1 MQSRE
6 NRKDIKLYRLKTLY
20 VQRGDTLIEQ
30 EFLSKD
36 DEELLKFIESSA
48 PKICVVGTGG
58 GGCNTLNRVFE
69 IGVQGTTLIA
79 MNTDAHHLVKT
90 RADKKLLL
98 GRNTTKGLG
107 AGSNPTVGEEAAKES
122 KDEIAK
128 ILTNSQM
135 VFVTCGLGG
144 GTGTGSAHII
154 AEEAKNNGALTIAVV
169 TLPFI
174 SEGRVRRQNA
184 LEGLN
189 KLKRQVDT
197 VIVIPNDKLLA
208 IVPDLPLNTA
218 FKVADEVL
226 SSSVKGIA
234 ELVTKVGL
242 VNLDFADLRTI
253 LKDAGCAVIGFGES
267 NANIKPDERAITAV
281 ENALNSPLLDTDISE
296 ASKALVNVTG
306 GADMTLR
313 EAELVIEELSKKISP
328 NSHIIWGAR
337 VEPELSKSVMKVL
350 VVVAGAKLPNYE
362 KVEVKAEPSE
372 IDLDSII

>member
-1 MQSRE
+1 
-6 NRKDIKLYRLKTLY
+6 
-20 VQRGDTLIEQ
+20 LIEQ
-30 EFLSKD
+30 AFVSKD

-48 PKICVVGTGG
+48 PKIYIVGTGG
-58 GGCNTLNRVFE
+58 GGCNTLNRIFE
-69 IGVQGTTLIA
+69 VGVEGASVIA
-79 MNTDAHHLVKT
+79 MNTDAHHLVRT

-107 AGSNPTVGEEAAKES
+107 AGSNPAVGEEAAKES
-122 KDEIAK
+122 KGEIEKVISNA
-128 ILTNSQM
+128 QM

-154 AEEAKNNGALTIAVV
+154 AEQAKNDGALTVAVV
-169 TLPFI
+169 TLPFL
-174 SEGRVRRQNA
+174 SEGKVRRANA
-184 LEGLN
+184 IEGLN

-226 SSSVKGIA
+226 ASSVKGIT

-267 NANIKPDERAITAV
+267 NANVKPDEMAITAV
-281 ENALNSPLLDTDISE
+281 ENALNSPLLDSDISE
-296 ASKALVNVTG
+296 ADKALVNVTG
-306 GADMTLR
+306 GGDMTLR
-313 EAELVIEELSKKISP
+313 EAELVIEEISKRIHP

-337 VEPELSKSVMKVL
+337 IEPDLGKSVMKVL
-350 VVVAGAKLPNYE
+350 VVIAGAKLPNYE
-362 KVEVKAEPSE
+362 KVEFKQESPD

>member
-1 MQSRE
+1 M
-6 NRKDIKLYRLKTLY
+6 
-20 VQRGDTLIEQ
+20 IEQ
-30 EFLSKD
+30 SFLSKD
-36 DEELLKFIESSA
+36 DEELLKFIESAA
-48 PKICVVGTGG
+48 PKICVVGSGG
-58 GGCNTLNRVFE
+58 AGCNTLNRIFE
-69 IGVQGTTLIA
+69 VGIEGASTVA

-90 RADKKLLL
+90 KADKKLLL
-98 GRNTTKGLG
+98 GKNTTKGLG

-122 KDEIAK
+122 KEEIGK
-128 ILTNSQM
+128 LLSNSQM

-154 AEEAKNNGALTIAVV
+154 AEEAKNLGALTISVV

-174 SEGRVRRQNA
+174 SEGKVRRQNA

-226 SSSVKGIA
+226 SSSVKGIT

-267 NANIKPDERAITAV
+267 NANVKPDERAITAV
-281 ENALNSPLLDTDISE
+281 ENALSSPLLDTDISE
-296 ASKALVNVTG
+296 ANKALVNVTG

-313 EAELVIEELSKKISP
+313 EAELVVEELSKKIHP

-337 VEPELSKSVMKVL
+337 VEPDLSKAMMKVL
-350 VVVAGAKLPNYE
+350 VVIAGAKLPNYE
-362 KVEVKAEPSE
+362 KVEVKPELPD

>member
-1 MQSRE
+1 M
-6 NRKDIKLYRLKTLY
+6 
-20 VQRGDTLIEQ
+20 IEQ
-30 EFLSKD
+30 AFVSKD

-48 PKICVVGTGG
+48 PKICIVGTGG
-58 GGCNTLNRVFE
+58 GGCNTLNRIFE
-69 IGVQGTTLIA
+69 VGVEGASVIA
-79 MNTDAHHLVKT
+79 MNTDAHHLVRT

-122 KDEIAK
+122 KGEIEKVIA
-128 ILTNSQM
+128 NSQM

-154 AEEAKNNGALTIAVV
+154 AEEAKNDGALTIAVV

-174 SEGRVRRQNA
+174 SEGKVRRANA
-184 LEGLN
+184 IEGLN
-189 KLKRQVDT
+189 KLKRQADT

-226 SSSVKGIA
+226 ASSVKGIT

-267 NANIKPDERAITAV
+267 NANVKPDEMAITAV
-281 ENALNSPLLDTDISE
+281 ENALNSPLLDSDISE
-296 ASKALVNVTG
+296 ADKALVNVTG
-306 GADMTLR
+306 GGDMTLR
-313 EAELVIEELSKKISP
+313 EAELVIEEISKRIHP

-337 VEPELSKSVMKVL
+337 IEPDLGKSVMKVL
-350 VVVAGAKLPNYE
+350 VVIAGAKLP
-362 KVEVKAEPSE
+362 
-372 IDLDSII
+372 

>member
-1 MQSRE
+1 
-6 NRKDIKLYRLKTLY
+6 
-20 VQRGDTLIEQ
+20 LIEQ
-30 EFLSKD
+30 SFVSKD

-48 PKICVVGTGG
+48 PKIYVVGTGG
-58 GGCNTLNRVFE
+58 GGCNTLNRIFE
-69 IGVQGTTLIA
+69 VGIDGASVIA

-90 RADKKLLL
+90 KADKKLLL
-98 GRNTTKGLG
+98 GKNITKGLG

-122 KDEIAK
+122 KDEISKVVSNA
-128 ILTNSQM
+128 QM

-154 AEEAKNNGALTIAVV
+154 AEQAKDLGALTIAVV
-169 TLPFI
+169 TLPFL
-174 SEGRVRRQNA
+174 SEGKVRRANA

-226 SSSVKGIA
+226 ASSVKGIT

-267 NANIKPDERAITAV
+267 APNAKPDERAATAV

-296 ASKALVNVTG
+296 ANKALVNVTG

-313 EAELVIEELSKKISP
+313 EAELVIEEISKRIHP

-337 VEPELSKSVMKVL
+337 IEPELSKSIMMVL
-350 VVVAGAKLPNYE
+350 VVIAGAKLPNYD
-362 KVEVKAEPSE
+362 KIEVKEEAPE
-372 IDLDSII
+372 IDLDSIL

>member
-1 MQSRE
+1 M
-6 NRKDIKLYRLKTLY
+6 
-20 VQRGDTLIEQ
+20 IEQ
-30 EFLSKD
+30 AFVSKD

-48 PKICVVGTGG
+48 PKIYIVGTGG
-58 GGCNTLNRVFE
+58 GGCNTLNRIFE
-69 IGVQGTTLIA
+69 VGVEGASVIA
-79 MNTDAHHLVKT
+79 MNTDAHHLVRT

-107 AGSNPTVGEEAAKES
+107 AGSNPAVGEEAAKES
-122 KDEIAK
+122 KGEIEKVISNA
-128 ILTNSQM
+128 QM

-154 AEEAKNNGALTIAVV
+154 AEQAKNDGALTVAVV
-169 TLPFI
+169 TLPFL
-174 SEGRVRRQNA
+174 SEGKVRRANA
-184 LEGLN
+184 IEGLN

-226 SSSVKGIA
+226 ASSVKGIT

-267 NANIKPDERAITAV
+267 NANVKPDEMAITAV
-281 ENALNSPLLDTDISE
+281 ENALNSPLLDSDISE
-296 ASKALVNVTG
+296 ADKALVNVTG
-306 GADMTLR
+306 GGDMTLR
-313 EAELVIEELSKKISP
+313 EAELVIEEISKRIHP

-337 VEPELSKSVMKVL
+337 IEPDLGKSVMKVL
-350 VVVAGAKLPNYE
+350 VVIAGAKLPNYE
-362 KVEVKAEPSE
+362 KVEFKQESPD

>member
-1 MQSRE
+1 
-6 NRKDIKLYRLKTLY
+6 
-20 VQRGDTLIEQ
+20 LIEQ
-30 EFLSKD
+30 AFVSKD

-48 PKICVVGTGG
+48 PKIYIVGTGG
-58 GGCNTLNRVFE
+58 GGCNTLNRIFE
-69 IGVQGTTLIA
+69 VGVEGASVIA
-79 MNTDAHHLVKT
+79 MNTDAHHLVRT

-122 KDEIAK
+122 KGEIEKVIA
-128 ILTNSQM
+128 NSQM

-154 AEEAKNNGALTIAVV
+154 AEQAKNDGALTIAVV
-169 TLPFI
+169 TLPFL
-174 SEGRVRRQNA
+174 SEGKVRRANA

-189 KLKRQVDT
+189 KLKRQADT

-226 SSSVKGIA
+226 ASSVKGIT

-267 NANIKPDERAITAV
+267 NANVKPDEMAITAV
-281 ENALNSPLLDTDISE
+281 ENALNSPLLDSDISE
-296 ASKALVNVTG
+296 ADKALVNVTG
-306 GADMTLR
+306 GGDMTLR
-313 EAELVIEELSKKISP
+313 EAELVIEEISKRIHP

-337 VEPELSKSVMKVL
+337 IEPDLGKSVMKVL
-350 VVVAGAKLPNYE
+350 VVIAGAKLPNYE
-362 KVEVKAEPSE
+362 KVEFKQEPPE

>member
-1 MQSRE
+1 M
-6 NRKDIKLYRLKTLY
+6 
-20 VQRGDTLIEQ
+20 IEQ
-30 EFLSKD
+30 SFLSKD
-36 DEELLKFIESSA
+36 DEELLKFIESAA
-48 PKICVVGTGG
+48 PKICVVGSGG
-58 GGCNTLNRVFE
+58 AGCNTLNRIFE
-69 IGVQGTTLIA
+69 VGIEGASTVA

-90 RADKKLLL
+90 KADKKLLL
-98 GRNTTKGLG
+98 GKNTTKGLG
-107 AGSNPTVGEEAAKES
+107 AGSNPSVGEEAAKES
-122 KDEIAK
+122 KEEIGK
-128 ILTNSQM
+128 LLSNSQM

-154 AEEAKNNGALTIAVV
+154 AEEAKNLGALTISVV

-174 SEGRVRRQNA
+174 SEGKVRRQNA

-226 SSSVKGIA
+226 SSSVKGIT

-267 NANIKPDERAITAV
+267 NANVKPDERAITAV
-281 ENALNSPLLDTDISE
+281 ENALSSPLLDTDISE
-296 ASKALVNVTG
+296 ANKALVNVTG

-313 EAELVIEELSKKISP
+313 EAELVVEELSKKIHP

-337 VEPELSKSVMKVL
+337 VEPDLSKAMMKVL
-350 VVVAGAKLPNYE
+350 VVIAGAKLPNYE
-362 KVEVKAEPSE
+362 KVEVKPEPPD

>member
-1 MQSRE
+1 
-6 NRKDIKLYRLKTLY
+6 
-20 VQRGDTLIEQ
+20 LIEQ
-30 EFLSKD
+30 NFVSKD

-48 PKICVVGTGG
+48 PKIYVVGTGG
-58 GGCNTLNRVFE
+58 GGCNTLNRIFE
-69 IGVQGTTLIA
+69 VGIEGASVIA

-98 GRNTTKGLG
+98 GKNITKGLG
-107 AGSNPTVGEEAAKES
+107 AGSNPTIGEEAAKES

-128 ILTNSQM
+128 IIQNAQM

-154 AEEAKNNGALTIAVV
+154 SEEAKNAGALTIAVV
-169 TLPFI
+169 TLPFL
-174 SEGRVRRQNA
+174 SEGKVRRANA

-226 SSSVKGIA
+226 ASSVKGIT

-242 VNLDFADLRTI
+242 VNLDFADLKTI

-267 NANIKPDERAITAV
+267 AANAKPDERAVTAV

-296 ASKALVNVTG
+296 ANKALVNVTG

-313 EAELVIEELSKKISP
+313 EAELIIEEISKRIHP

-337 VEPELSKSVMKVL
+337 IEPEMNKSNLKVL
-350 VVVAGAKLPNYE
+350 VVIAGAKLPNYD
-362 KVEVKAEPSE
+362 KVEVKTESPE
-372 IDLDSII
+372 IDLDSIL

>member
-1 MQSRE
+1 
-6 NRKDIKLYRLKTLY
+6 
-20 VQRGDTLIEQ
+20 LIEQ
-30 EFLSKD
+30 SFLSKD
-36 DEELLKFIESSA
+36 DEELLKFIESAA
-48 PKICVVGTGG
+48 PKICVVGSGG
-58 GGCNTLNRVFE
+58 AGCNTLNRIFE
-69 IGVQGTTLIA
+69 VGIEGASTVA

-90 RADKKLLL
+90 KADKKLLL
-98 GRNTTKGLG
+98 GKNTTKGLG
-107 AGSNPTVGEEAAKES
+107 AGSNPSVGEEAAKES
-122 KDEIAK
+122 KEEIGK
-128 ILTNSQM
+128 LLSNSQM

-154 AEEAKNNGALTIAVV
+154 AEEAKNLGALTISVV

-174 SEGRVRRQNA
+174 SEGKVRRQNA

-226 SSSVKGIA
+226 SSSVKGIT

-267 NANIKPDERAITAV
+267 NANVKPDERAITAV
-281 ENALNSPLLDTDISE
+281 ENALSSPLLDTDISE
-296 ASKALVNVTG
+296 ANKALVNVTG

-313 EAELVIEELSKKISP
+313 EAELVVEELSKKIHP

-337 VEPELSKSVMKVL
+337 VEPDLSKAMMKVL
-350 VVVAGAKLPNYE
+350 VVIAGAKLPNYE
-362 KVEVKAEPSE
+362 KVEVKPELPD

>member
-1 MQSRE
+1 VQSRE

-122 KDEIAK
+122 KDDIGK

-267 NANIKPDERAITAV
+267 NANVKPDERAITAV
-281 ENALNSPLLDTDISE
+281 ENALNNPLLDTDISE

-362 KVEVKAEPSE
+362 KVEVKAESPE

>member
-1 MQSRE
+1 V
-6 NRKDIKLYRLKTLY
+6 LK
-20 VQRGDTLIEQ
+20 RGDTLIEQ
-30 EFLSKD
+30 GFVSKD

-48 PKICVVGTGG
+48 PKIYVVGTGG
-58 GGCNTLNRVFE
+58 GGCNTLNRIFE
-69 IGVQGTTLIA
+69 VGIDGASVIA

-98 GRNTTKGLG
+98 GKNTTKGLG
-107 AGSNPTVGEEAAKES
+107 AGSNPSVGEEAAKES

-128 ILTNSQM
+128 IISNSQM

-154 AEEAKNNGALTIAVV
+154 AEQAKNFGALTIAVV

-174 SEGRVRRQNA
+174 SEGKVRRANA

-226 SSSVKGIA
+226 ASSVKGIT

-267 NANIKPDERAITAV
+267 APNAKPDERAVTAV

-296 ASKALVNVTG
+296 ADKALVNVTG
-306 GADMTLR
+306 GEDMTLR
-313 EAELVIEELSKKISP
+313 EAELIIEEISKRISP

-337 VEPELSKSVMKVL
+337 IEPEMNKSTMKVL
-350 VVVAGAKLPNYE
+350 LVIAGAKLPNYE
-362 KVEVKAEPSE
+362 KMEIKAESPE
-372 IDLDSII
+372 IDLDSIL

>member
-1 MQSRE
+1 M
-6 NRKDIKLYRLKTLY
+6 
-20 VQRGDTLIEQ
+20 IEQ
-30 EFLSKD
+30 SFLSKD
-36 DEELLKFIESSA
+36 DEELLKFIESAA
-48 PKICVVGTGG
+48 PKICVVGSGG
-58 GGCNTLNRVFE
+58 AGCNTLNRIFE
-69 IGVQGTTLIA
+69 VGIEGASTVA

-90 RADKKLLL
+90 KADKKLLL
-98 GRNTTKGLG
+98 GKNTTKGLG
-107 AGSNPTVGEEAAKES
+107 AGSNPSVGEEAAKES
-122 KDEIAK
+122 KEEIGK
-128 ILTNSQM
+128 LLSNSQM

-154 AEEAKNNGALTIAVV
+154 AEEAKNLGALTISVV

-174 SEGRVRRQNA
+174 SEGKVRRQNA

-226 SSSVKGIA
+226 SSSVKGIT

-267 NANIKPDERAITAV
+267 NANVKPDERAITAV
-281 ENALNSPLLDTDISE
+281 ENALSSPLLDTDISE
-296 ASKALVNVTG
+296 ANKALVNVTG

-313 EAELVIEELSKKISP
+313 EAELVVEELSKKIHP

-337 VEPELSKSVMKVL
+337 VEPDLSKAMMKVL
-350 VVVAGAKLPNYE
+350 VVIAGAKLPNYE
-362 KVEVKAEPSE
+362 KVEVKPELPD

>member
-1 MQSRE
+1 M
-6 NRKDIKLYRLKTLY
+6 
-20 VQRGDTLIEQ
+20 IEQ
-30 EFLSKD
+30 AFVSKD

-48 PKICVVGTGG
+48 PKIYIVGTGG
-58 GGCNTLNRVFE
+58 GGCNTLNRIFE
-69 IGVQGTTLIA
+69 VGVEGASVIA
-79 MNTDAHHLVKT
+79 MNTDAHHLVRT

-122 KDEIAK
+122 KGEIEKVIA
-128 ILTNSQM
+128 NSQM

-154 AEEAKNNGALTIAVV
+154 AEQAKNDGALTIAVV
-169 TLPFI
+169 TLPFL
-174 SEGRVRRQNA
+174 SEGKVRRANA

-189 KLKRQVDT
+189 KLKRQADT

-226 SSSVKGIA
+226 ASSVKGIT

-267 NANIKPDERAITAV
+267 NANVKPDEMAITAV
-281 ENALNSPLLDTDISE
+281 ENALNSPLLDSDISE
-296 ASKALVNVTG
+296 ADKALVNVTG
-306 GADMTLR
+306 GGDMTLR
-313 EAELVIEELSKKISP
+313 EAELVIEEISKRIHP

-337 VEPELSKSVMKVL
+337 IEPDLGKSVMKVL
-350 VVVAGAKLPNYE
+350 VVIAGAKLPNYE
-362 KVEVKAEPSE
+362 KVEFKQEPPE

>member
-1 MQSRE
+1 M
-6 NRKDIKLYRLKTLY
+6 
-20 VQRGDTLIEQ
+20 IEQ
-30 EFLSKD
+30 AFVSKD

-48 PKICVVGTGG
+48 PKIYIVGTGG
-58 GGCNTLNRVFE
+58 GGCNTLNRIFE
-69 IGVQGTTLIA
+69 VGVEGASVIA
-79 MNTDAHHLVKT
+79 MNTDAHHLVRT

-107 AGSNPTVGEEAAKES
+107 AGSNPAVGEEAAKES
-122 KDEIAK
+122 KGEIEK
-128 ILTNSQM
+128 IISNSQM

-154 AEEAKNNGALTIAVV
+154 AEQAKNDGALTVAVV
-169 TLPFI
+169 TLPFL
-174 SEGRVRRQNA
+174 SEGKVRRANA
-184 LEGLN
+184 IEGLN
-189 KLKRQVDT
+189 KLKRQADT

-226 SSSVKGIA
+226 ASSVKGIT

-267 NANIKPDERAITAV
+267 NANVKPDEMAITAV
-281 ENALNSPLLDTDISE
+281 ENALNSPLLDSDISE
-296 ASKALVNVTG
+296 ADKALVNVTG
-306 GADMTLR
+306 GGDMTLR
-313 EAELVIEELSKKISP
+313 EAELVIEEISKRIHP

-337 VEPELSKSVMKVL
+337 IEPDLGKSVMKVL
-350 VVVAGAKLPNYE
+350 VVIAGAKLPNYE
-362 KVEVKAEPSE
+362 KVEFKQEPPE

>member
-1 MQSRE
+1 M
-6 NRKDIKLYRLKTLY
+6 
-20 VQRGDTLIEQ
+20 IEQ
-30 EFLSKD
+30 SFLSKD
-36 DEELLKFIESSA
+36 DEELLKFIESAA
-48 PKICVVGTGG
+48 PKICVVGSGG
-58 GGCNTLNRVFE
+58 AGCNTLNRIFE
-69 IGVQGTTLIA
+69 IGIEGVSTVA

-90 RADKKLLL
+90 KADRKLLL
-98 GRNTTKGLG
+98 GKNTTKGLG

-122 KDEIAK
+122 KEEIGKLLA
-128 ILTNSQM
+128 NSQM

-154 AEEAKNNGALTIAVV
+154 AEEAKNLGALTISVV

-226 SSSVKGIA
+226 SSSVKGIT
-234 ELVTKVGL
+234 ELITKVGL

-267 NANIKPDERAITAV
+267 NANVKPDERAITAV
-281 ENALNSPLLDTDISE
+281 ENALSSPLLDTDISE
-296 ASKALVNVTG
+296 ANKALVNVTG

-313 EAELVIEELSKKISP
+313 EAELVVEELSKRIHP

-337 VEPELSKSVMKVL
+337 VEPDLSKAVMKVL
-350 VVVAGAKLPNYE
+350 VVIAGAKLPNYE
-362 KVEVKAEPSE
+362 KVEVKPEPPD

>member
-1 MQSRE
+1 M
-6 NRKDIKLYRLKTLY
+6 
-20 VQRGDTLIEQ
+20 IEQ
-30 EFLSKD
+30 GFVSKD

-48 PKICVVGTGG
+48 PKIYVIGTGG
-58 GGCNTLNRVFE
+58 GGCNTLNRIFE
-69 IGVQGTTLIA
+69 VGIEGASVIA

-98 GRNTTKGLG
+98 GKNTTKGLG

-128 ILTNSQM
+128 VISNAQM

-154 AEEAKNNGALTIAVV
+154 AEQAKDVGALTIAVV
-169 TLPFI
+169 TLPFL
-174 SEGRVRRQNA
+174 SEGKVRRANA

-226 SSSVKGIA
+226 ASSVKGIT

-242 VNLDFADLRTI
+242 VNLDFADLKTVM
-253 LKDAGCAVIGFGES
+253 KDAGCAVIGFGES
-267 NANIKPDERAITAV
+267 SANAKPDERAATAV

-296 ASKALVNVTG
+296 ANKALVNVTG

-313 EAELVIEELSKKISP
+313 EAELIIEEISKRIHP

-337 VEPELSKSVMKVL
+337 IEPEMNKSNLKVL
-350 VVVAGAKLPNYE
+350 VVIAGAKLPNYE
-362 KVEVKAEPSE
+362 KVEAKLESPE

>member
-1 MQSRE
+1 
-6 NRKDIKLYRLKTLY
+6 
-20 VQRGDTLIEQ
+20 LIEQ
-30 EFLSKD
+30 AFVSKD

-48 PKICVVGTGG
+48 PKIYIVGTGG
-58 GGCNTLNRVFE
+58 GGCNTLNRIFE
-69 IGVQGTTLIA
+69 VGVEGASVIA

-90 RADKKLLL
+90 KADKKLLL
-98 GRNTTKGLG
+98 GRNITKGLG

-122 KDEIAK
+122 KDEIEK
-128 ILTNSQM
+128 TLTNSQM

-144 GTGTGSAHII
+144 GTGTGSAHVI
-154 AEEAKNNGALTIAVV
+154 AEKAKNNGALTVAVV
-169 TLPFI
+169 TLPFL
-174 SEGRVRRQNA
+174 SEGKVRRTNA

-189 KLKRQVDT
+189 KLKRQADT
-197 VIVIPNDKLLA
+197 VIVIPNDKLLS

-226 SSSVKGIA
+226 ASSVKGIT

-267 NANIKPDERAITAV
+267 NANVKPDERAITAV
-281 ENALNSPLLDTDISE
+281 ENALNSPLLDSDISE
-296 ASKALVNVTG
+296 ADKALVNVTG
-306 GADMTLR
+306 GADMSLR
-313 EAELVIEELSKKISP
+313 EAELVIEEISKRIHP

-337 VEPELSKSVMKVL
+337 IEPELNKSVMKVL
-350 VVVAGAKLPNYE
+350 VVIAGAKLPNYE
-362 KVEVKAEPSE
+362 KVEFKPEPPE